1 MNVLSIQ
8 SRVVH
13 GHVGNSAAGPVLQRL
28 GHEVWALDTVTFS
41 NHPAHGGWRGRIV
54 PPAELAELLTGLAE
68 RGLLERCDAVLSGYL
83 GDPGTARV
91 VEDAVARVRAANP
104 GALYACDPVIG
115 EVGRGVYVRPGLP
128 EAFRD
133 TLVPR
138 ADLVTPN
145 PFELAYLAGGPV
157 GTLAEACAAAGRLR
171 ARGAGVVVATGLR
184 LAEAPDRIT
193 VLAVSAGGAWRASV
207 PERRAPAWG
216 AGDTFAALFLAV
228 YLRDRDVAAALG
240 HAVAALDAVLAATEA
255 ARAPELLLV
264 LAQDAL
270 VRPARPA
277 RVEGLPAG
285 SC

>member
-1 MNVLSIQ
+1 VNVLSIQ

>member
-1 MNVLSIQ
+1 VNVLSIQ

-54 PPAELAELLTGLAE
+54 PPAELAELLDGLAE
-68 RGLLERCDAVLSGYL
+68 RGLLAHCDAVLSGYL
-83 GDPGTARV
+83 GDPGTVAV
-91 VEDAVARVRAANP
+91 VEEAVTRVRAANP

-145 PFELAYLAGGPV
+145 PFELAYLGGGPV
-157 GTLAEACAAAGRLR
+157 GTLAEARAAAARLR
-171 ARGAGVVVATGLR
+171 ARGPELVVATGLR
-184 LAEAPDRIT
+184 LAEAPDRVT

-207 PERRAPAWG
+207 PHRQAPAWG

-228 YLRDRDVAAALG
+228 YLRARDVAAALG

-255 ARAPELLLV
+255 AGAPELALIA
-264 LAQDAL
+264 AQDAL
-270 VRPARPA
+270 VRPARA
-277 RVEGLPAG
+277 VAVEGLPGGA
-285 SC
+285 C

>member
-54 PPAELAELLTGLAE
+54 PPAELAELLAGLAE

-157 GTLAEACAAAGRLR
+157 GTLAEARAAAGRLR
-171 ARGAGVVVATGLR
+171 ARGPGVVVATGLR
-184 LAEAPDRIT
+184 LAETPDRIT

-240 HAVAALDAVLAATEA
+240 HAMAALDAVLLATEA
-255 ARAPELLLV
+255 ARAPELALI

-270 VRPARPA
+270 VRPARPVM
-277 RVEGLPAG
+277 VEGLPAG

>member
-54 PPAELAELLTGLAE
+54 PPAELAELLAGLAE

-128 EAFRD
+128 EALRD

-145 PFELAYLAGGPV
+145 PFELAYLVGGPV
-157 GTLAEACAAAGRLR
+157 GTLAEARAAAGRLQ
-171 ARGAGVVVATGLR
+171 ARGPGVVVATGLR
-184 LAEAPDRIT
+184 LAETPDRIT

-207 PERRAPAWG
+207 AERRAPAWG

-255 ARAPELLLV
+255 ARAPELALV

-270 VRPARPA
+270 VRPARPVM
-277 RVEGLPAG
+277 VEGLSAG
-285 SC
+285 PC